1 MGISLPHLMVVLA
14 IVILLFGTKRLKN
27 LGSDL
32 GGAINGFRKAVKDAE
47 QTEFSLDQ
55 RTEALDVASL
65 DRKQSDC

>member
-47 QTEFSLDQ
+47 QTEFSLDP

>member
-47 QTEFSLDQ
+47 QTEFSLEQ
-55 RTEALDVASL
+55 HTEALDVASL